1 MPLAGTSQVACAVL
15 PIRVLAGRADRD
27 QDLSAGARVTLTF
40 VTGGARSG
48 KSSQALGLAAACGG
62 RVALIATAEARD
74 AEMLE
79 RIAAHRRERPTD
91 WRTVEE
97 PLDLAGA
104 LRGLA
109 DDEFAIV
116 DCLSLWVSNLLADS
130 AAPAIEGLAAEAAA
144 LAAEHAGG
152 CVAVTSEVGMG
163 IVPVN
168 ALARSY
174 RDVLGRV
181 NAIWAEAADEALLA
195 VAGRVLRL
203 ERA

>member
-1 MPLAGTSQVACAVL
+1 M
-15 PIRVLAGRADRD
+15 
-27 QDLSAGARVTLTF
+27 LTF

-48 KSSQALGLAAACGG
+48 KSGYALRLAAAAGTP
-62 RVALIATAEARD
+62 VALIATAEARD

-79 RIAAHRRERPTD
+79 RIAAHRRERPAA

-97 PLDLAGA
+97 PLALAEA

-109 DDEFAIV
+109 SDEFAIV
-116 DCLSLWVSNLLADS
+116 DCLSLWVANVLAESD
-130 AAPAIEGLAAEAAA
+130 AAAIEGLATEAAA
-144 LAAEHAGG
+144 LAAAHAGG
-152 CVAVTSEVGMG
+152 CVAVSNEVGMG

-181 NAIWAEAADEALLA
+181 NAIWADAAGDAVLA

>member
-1 MPLAGTSQVACAVL
+1 
-15 PIRVLAGRADRD
+15 
-27 QDLSAGARVTLTF
+27 VTLTF

-48 KSSQALGLAAACGG
+48 KSSYAVRLAAAA
-62 RVALIATAEARD
+62 RSPVVVVATAEARD
-74 AEMLE
+74 DEMRE
-79 RIAAHRRERPTD
+79 RIEAHRRERPAG

-109 DDEFAIV
+109 DEEFAIV
-116 DCLSLWVSNLLADS
+116 DCLSLWVSNLLEGAVEG
-130 AAPAIEGLAAEAAA
+130 AAIERRAAEAAA
-144 LAAEHAGG
+144 LAAGRAGG
-152 CVAVTSEVGMG
+152 CVAVSNEVGMG
-163 IVPVN
+163 IVPLG

-174 RDVLGRV
+174 RDVIGRV

-203 ERA
+203 ERP

>member
-1 MPLAGTSQVACAVL
+1 
-15 PIRVLAGRADRD
+15 
-27 QDLSAGARVTLTF
+27 VTLTF

-48 KSSQALGLAAACGG
+48 KSSLALQLAAAAG
-62 RVALIATAEARD
+62 RPVAMIATAEGRD

-79 RIAAHRRERPTD
+79 RIAAHRRERPAA

-109 DDEFAIV
+109 GDELAIV
-116 DCLSLWVSNLLADS
+116 DCLSLWVSNLLERGDLAT
-130 AAPAIEGLAAEAAA
+130 IEGLAAEAAA
-144 LAAEHAGG
+144 LAAAHGGG
-152 CVAVTSEVGMG
+152 CVAVSNEVGMG

-168 ALARSY
+168 ELARAY

-181 NAIWAEAADEALLA
+181 NAIWADAADDALFA
-195 VAGRVLRL
+195 VSGRVVRL

>member
-1 MPLAGTSQVACAVL
+1 MS
-15 PIRVLAGRADRD
+15 
-27 QDLSAGARVTLTF
+27 LTF

-48 KSSQALGLAAACGG
+48 KSAHALRLALAADAP
-62 RVALIATAEARD
+62 VAMIATAEARD
-74 AEMLE
+74 AEMRE
-79 RIAAHRRERPTD
+79 RIAAHRRERPAS

-109 DDEFAIV
+109 TGEYAVI
-116 DCLSLWVSNLLADS
+116 DCLSLWVSNLLERES
-130 AAPAIEGLAAEAAA
+130 AVAIESLASEAAA
-144 LAAEHAGG
+144 LAAAHDGG
-152 CVAVTSEVGMG
+152 CVAVSSEVGMG
-163 IVPVN
+163 IVPDN

-181 NAIWAEAADEALLA
+181 NAIWAEAADDALLA
-195 VAGRVLRL
+195 ISGRVLRL

>member
-1 MPLAGTSQVACAVL
+1 
-15 PIRVLAGRADRD
+15 
-27 QDLSAGARVTLTF
+27 VTLTF
-40 VTGGARSG
+40 ITGGARSG
-48 KSSQALGLAAACGG
+48 KSSHALRLAGAAGTA
-62 RVALIATAEARD
+62 VALIATAEARD
-74 AEMLE
+74 AEMLD
-79 RIAAHRRERPTD
+79 RITAHRRERPDT

-109 DDEFAIV
+109 DDEFAVV
-116 DCLSLWVSNLLADS
+116 DCLSLWVSNLLAGS
-130 AAPAIEGLAAEAAA
+130 APAAIEGLAVEAAT
-144 LAAEHAGG
+144 LAAARAGG
-152 CVAVTSEVGMG
+152 CVAVSNEVGMG
-163 IVPVN
+163 IVPAN

-181 NAIWAEAADEALLA
+181 NAIWAEAAEDALLA

>member
-1 MPLAGTSQVACAVL
+1 M
-15 PIRVLAGRADRD
+15 
-27 QDLSAGARVTLTF
+27 TLTF

-48 KSSQALGLAAACGG
+48 KSGYALRLAAEAGTP
-62 RVALIATAEARD
+62 VALIATAEARD
-74 AEMLE
+74 DEMRE
-79 RIAAHRRERPTD
+79 RIEAHRRERPGG

-109 DDEFAIV
+109 SDEFAIV
-116 DCLSLWVSNLLADS
+116 DCLSLWVSNLLEGPND
-130 AAPAIEGLAAEAAA
+130 AAAIEQRAAEAAE
-144 LAAEHAGG
+144 LAARHEGG
-152 CVAVTSEVGMG
+152 CVAVSNEVGMG
-163 IVPVN
+163 IVPIG

-174 RDVLGRV
+174 RDIIGRV
-181 NAIWAEAADEALLA
+181 NSIWAEAADDALLA

>member
-1 MPLAGTSQVACAVL
+1 MS
-15 PIRVLAGRADRD
+15 
-27 QDLSAGARVTLTF
+27 LTF

-48 KSSQALGLAAACGG
+48 KSAHALRLALAADAP
-62 RVALIATAEARD
+62 VAMIATAEARD
-74 AEMLE
+74 AEMRE
-79 RIAAHRRERPTD
+79 RIDAHRRERPAS

-109 DDEFAIV
+109 TGEYAVI
-116 DCLSLWVSNLLADS
+116 DCLSLWVSNLLERES
-130 AAPAIEGLAAEAAA
+130 GAAVEGLASEAAA
-144 LAAEHAGG
+144 LAAAHGGG
-152 CVAVTSEVGMG
+152 CVAVSSEVGMG
-163 IVPVN
+163 IVPDN

-181 NAIWAEAADEALLA
+181 NAIWAEAADDALLA
-195 VAGRVLRL
+195 ISGRVLRL

>member
-1 MPLAGTSQVACAVL
+1 
-15 PIRVLAGRADRD
+15 
-27 QDLSAGARVTLTF
+27 VTLTF
-40 VTGGARSG
+40 ITGGARSG
-48 KSSQALGLAAACGG
+48 KSSLALRLAGAAGTS
-62 RVALIATAEARD
+62 VALIATAEARD

-79 RIAAHRRERPTD
+79 RIAAHRRERPD
-91 WRTVEE
+91 SWRTVEE

-109 DDEFAIV
+109 HDELAVV
-116 DCLSLWVSNLLADS
+116 DCLSLWVSNLLEGTP
-130 AAPAIEGLAAEAAA
+130 AAAIEGLAAEAAA
-144 LAAEHAGG
+144 LAAGRDGG
-152 CVAVTSEVGMG
+152 CVAVSNEVGMG
-163 IVPVN
+163 IVPAN

-181 NAIWAEAADEALLA
+181 NAIWAEAAEDALLA

>member
-1 MPLAGTSQVACAVL
+1 MS
-15 PIRVLAGRADRD
+15 
-27 QDLSAGARVTLTF
+27 LTF

-48 KSSQALGLAAACGG
+48 KTGYALRLAAAADAP
-62 RVALIATAEARD
+62 VTMIATAEARD
-74 AEMLE
+74 TEMRA
-79 RIAAHRRERPTD
+79 RIDAHRRERPAA

-97 PLDLAGA
+97 PVDLAAA

-109 DDEFAIV
+109 EDEFAVV
-116 DCLSLWVSNLLADS
+116 DCLSLWVSNLLERQD
-130 AAPAIEGLAAEAAA
+130 AAVIEDLASEAAA
-144 LAAEHAGG
+144 LAAGHPGG
-152 CVAVTSEVGMG
+152 CVAVSNEVGLG
-163 IVPVN
+163 IVPDN

-181 NAIWAEAADEALLA
+181 NAIWAEAADDAVLS

>member
-1 MPLAGTSQVACAVL
+1 MN
-15 PIRVLAGRADRD
+15 R
-27 QDLSAGARVTLTF
+27 LTF
-40 VTGGARSG
+40 ITGGARSG
-48 KSSQALGLAAACGG
+48 KSSCALRLAEAAGTP
-62 RVALIATAEARD
+62 VAMIATAEARD

-79 RIAAHRRERPTD
+79 RIAAHRRERPSS

-104 LRGLA
+104 LRGLSA
-109 DDEFAIV
+109 DEFAIV
-116 DCLSLWVSNLLADS
+116 DCLSLWVSNQLEQAD
-130 AAPAIEGLAAEAAA
+130 AAAIEELAGEAAA
-144 LAAEHAGG
+144 LAAGHTGG
-152 CVAVTSEVGMG
+152 CAAVSNEVGMG
-163 IVPVN
+163 IVPAN

-181 NAIWAEAADEALLA
+181 NAIWADAAGEALFA